1 MITRYWGV
9 DFCDKVG
16 DHYEPDEKQDEG
28 EAGVS
33 HDAKSPKD
41 GTETRR
47 SLRRLTLTLTSHS
60 PRFGELFLGAEK

>member
-1 MITRYWGV
+1 MITRYWGA

-33 HDAKSPKD
+33 HEIGRA
-41 GTETRR
+41 
-47 SLRRLTLTLTSHS
+47 HV
-60 PRFGELFLGAEK
+60 